1 MAAVLQQEVSSAED
15 ALVQVVSFT
24 LGKEI
29 FALPMS
35 QVLEI
40 MRYQTPVEVPLT
52 PPSLLG
58 LAGLRGSVAPI
69 IDLRALLGMVRT
81 EVDDASR
88 VLLLDMGQSVGMVVD
103 HVDRVLTLDSQRIEV
118 AADIGS
124 VDTELLTG
132 IYRLEGE
139 QQSLLQ
145 LLDLDVLMAREFNL
159 DDNSS
164 VAGALASVGNT
175 ANQALAVNDESEEL
189 TQLVSI
195 DVDDQ
200 EYAFRLGDV
209 QEVLR
214 YPEQISH
221 TPKAPPHVLG
231 LMSRR
236 GKTFPLFS
244 LRTMLAL
251 APVEVASEQVVVVL
265 RRGNVRLALA
275 VDQVKE
281 VVRLEEKRLEPV
293 PEVLAR
299 DSDMQDVAAICRLDE
314 GRRLLSLLSTDL
326 LFANAGALVLDNN
339 QDASTSLQEQD
350 VMSDESASDEV
361 SDECQLVVFNLND
374 QQYGISIEQ
383 VQEITRLPERFYHVP
398 KSPVFI
404 EGMMNLRGSV
414 LPVVDM
420 RARFGL
426 SRITSNER
434 QRILVLNLDG
444 VTTGFVVD
452 TVSEVRRLQRHTIE
466 PAPRLSAAQQ
476 RLLGEV
482 VRTLDNQLIQ
492 LLNIDALMSHDEQQA
507 LVESAD
513 AGEAAENADLSVAS
527 F

>member
-1 MAAVLQQEVSSAED
+1 MAAIPQQDASSAED
-15 ALVQVVSFT
+15 ALVQVVSFA
-24 LGKEI
+24 LGDEL

-58 LAGLRGSVAPI
+58 LAGLRGSVSPI
-69 IDLRALLGMVRT
+69 IDLRALLGMGRT
-81 EVDDASR
+81 EIDDASR

-103 HVDRVLTLDSQRIEV
+103 HVDRVLTLDSQRIEA

-145 LLDLDVLMAREFNL
+145 LLDLEALMAREFSG
-159 DDNSS
+159 DDSS
-164 VAGALASVGNT
+164 VAGALASVGSA
-175 ANQALAVNDESEEL
+175 ANQALAANGESEEL

-195 DVDDQ
+195 EVDGQ

-244 LRTMLAL
+244 LRTLLAL
-251 APVEVASEQVVVVL
+251 AQIEVASDQVVVVL
-265 RRGNVRLALA
+265 RRGSVRLALA

-299 DSDMQDVAAICRLDE
+299 DPDMQDVAAICRLDE
-314 GRRLLSLLSTDL
+314 GQRLLSLLATDP
-326 LFANAGALVLDNN
+326 LFADAGALALDNR
-339 QDASTSLQEQD
+339 QDPSNSHQEQD
-350 VMSDESASDEV
+350 VMSEESAVDEI
-361 SDECQLVVFNLND
+361 SDECQLVVFTLND

-398 KSPVFI
+398 KSPDFI
-404 EGMMNLRGSV
+404 EGMINLRGSV

-426 SRITSNER
+426 SRITNNER

-482 VRTLDNQLIQ
+482 VRTPDNQLIQ

-507 LVESAD
+507 LLDSAD
-513 AGEAAENADLSVAS
+513 AGDNADISGAS
-527 F
+527 T